1 MTYRLSI
8 IAVAFA
14 MAATRA
20 QAQYP
25 TVPQDIQAAEDAKQ
39 KASDERSD
47 AAFEK
52 AMEQIRKDE
61 ANGKPY
67 IPWAANPGDL
77 PQASVPAFP
86 GAEGAGMYSFGGRG
100 GKVFVVTSLED
111 SGPGTL
117 REACDAGG
125 PRVVVFNVAGI
136 IRLKDKIRVRAPYIT
151 INGATA
157 PGDGVC
163 VAGNT
168 FELETHDVVIRHM
181 RFRRGE
187 TGVGDRND
195 SIGGNPIGNVM
206 IDHVSA
212 SWGLDECMSMYRH
225 MYDPDGDPKTPDL

>member
-8 IAVAFA
+8 IALAFA

-39 KASDERSD
+39 RASDQRSD

-52 AMEQIRKDE
+52 ALEQIRKDE

-77 PQASVPAFP
+77 PQASIPAFP
-86 GAEGAGMYSFGGRG
+86 GAEGGGAYSFGGRG
-100 GKVFVVTSLED
+100 GKVLVVTSLDD

-117 REACDAGG
+117 REACEAGG
-125 PRVVVFNVAGI
+125 PRIVVFNVAGNI
-136 IRLKDKIRVRAPYIT
+136 KLNSRIRVRAPYIT
-151 INGATA
+151 IAGQSA
-157 PGDGVC
+157 PGDGV
-163 VAGNT
+163 VVSGAT
-168 FELETHDVVIRHM
+168 FAIDTHDVVIRYM

-187 TGVGDRND
+187 TNVGNRDD
-195 SIGGNPIGNVM
+195 SLGGNPIGNIL
-206 IDHVSA
+206 ID
-212 SWGLDECMSMYRH
+212 
-225 MYDPDGDPKTPDL
+225 